1 MIYFGF
7 GWDLLEIID
16 KVRKIRLMLKLIKL
30 FMDEEVLSINVQ
42 KICLMF
48 LIK

>member
-7 GWDLLEIID
+7 GQELLEIID
-16 KVRKIRLMLKLIKL
+16 KVRKIRLILKLIRL
-30 FMDEEVLSINVQ
+30 FMDEGVLSINVQ

-48 LIK
+48 LTK